1 MGGEAIVGLQD
12 PQTSPF
18 ATSLY
23 DLSLDEIEERI
34 LNEIIDEI
42 NRDPDLIIK
51 YHLSVRKRAQLYV
64 QNIRGH
70 FEMFR
75 QVLNLDNFEQR
86 EAQLYYDKVVFEF
99 FRDM

>member
-1 MGGEAIVGLQD
+1 MKAEFRRKEQNVMGGEAIVGLWD

-18 ATSLY
+18 AISLY
-23 DLSLDEIEERI
+23 GLSLYKLQERI

-42 NRDPDLIIK
+42 NRDPNLIK
-51 YHLSVRKRAQLYV
+51 KFHLSVRKRAQLYV

-75 QVLNLDNFEQR
+75 
-86 EAQLYYDKVVFEF
+86 
-99 FRDM
+99 